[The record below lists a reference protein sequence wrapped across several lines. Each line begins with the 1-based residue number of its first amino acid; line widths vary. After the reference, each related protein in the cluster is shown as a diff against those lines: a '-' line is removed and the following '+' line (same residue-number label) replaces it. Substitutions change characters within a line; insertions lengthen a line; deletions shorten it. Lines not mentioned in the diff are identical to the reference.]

1 MKMVFRSLLPALLF
15 IAASSYAQVK
25 CPVDFDKIT
34 AADFELKN
42 MDVDTSYGAVI
53 LADVGKSSFEANKKG
68 FFNIQFKVNRRIKI
82 LNPKGFDLATVK
94 ISLYK
99 DPSSD
104 REELL
109 ESLKAST
116 YNLVNGK
123 VEETK
128 LDKDNVFRE
137 VQDKKHVVKKFTMP
151 AVKEGSIIDISYTIY
166 SDFLFNLQPW
176 NFQGSYP
183 RLWSEYNLNLP
194 SFFKYVFLTKG
205 KLKFH
210 VNESKE
216 KFQSF
221 IVRIPA
227 QNAAFQS
234 DDLVS
239 LSSNNSVT
247 RWVMKDV
254 PALKEE
260 SFTSTMDNHLA
271 SIEFQMSGQQFPGMP
286 LRDIMGSWTSVCME
300 LLNDKEF
307 GASFKLEEEWVKN
320 ALKTIGTDNKS
331 ELEKTQAIYSYIQKN
346 MVSNGSRGIYTSQSP
361 KETFTSKKGYVPD
374 INLLLTLLLK
384 KAGIEAFPVL
394 LSTRSNGFANAEYP
408 IMGQYNYVICKVEA
422 KDKKS
427 YFLDASKKS
436 LGFNKIPSYCYN
448 GYGAV
453 IDYSFGSE
461 PMFADT
467 LTEKKNTSVM
477 LFVDARSNDK
487 WVGNLKT
494 YAGYFESLNAREDM
508 LENGQASYKKKIMD
522 AYTGDFSAE
531 NLELKDVED
540 NEKVLSI
547 SYSLSVN
554 KPDDNI
560 IYFNP
565 MIKEGLKENYFK
577 SDDRKYPVEL
587 PYKFDEVYSLH
598 LQIPEG
604 YVVDELPKSERVHLN
619 DTDGM
624 FEYIISKSA
633 DALILRTF
641 IKINKT
647 IFMNDEYEDLKGF
660 FDYIV
665 KKHKEQIVFKKK

>member
-1 MKMVFRSLLPALLF
+1 MKMILRLLLPALLCT
-15 IAASSYAQVK
+15 AASSRAQVK
-25 CPVDFDKIT
+25 CPVDFDKVT
-34 AADFELKN
+34 PADFELKDT
-42 MDVDTSYGAVI
+42 DVDTSYGAVI

-82 LNPKGFDLATVK
+82 INPKGFDLATVK
-94 ISLYK
+94 IQLYK
-99 DPSSD
+99 DASSD

-137 VQDKKHVVKKFTMP
+137 VLDKKHIVKKFTMP
-151 AVKEGSIIDISYTIY
+151 AVKEGSIIDISYTLY

-176 NFQGSYP
+176 NFQGAYP
-183 RLWSEYNLNLP
+183 RLWSEYNLSLP

-205 KLKFH
+205 ELKFH
-210 VNESKE
+210 MNESKE
-216 KFQSF
+216 KYQNFL
-221 IVRIPA
+221 VRIPA
-227 QNAAFQS
+227 QNAAYES

-239 LSSNNSVT
+239 LNSNNAVL

-260 SFTSTMDNHLA
+260 SFTSTMNNHLA

-286 LRDIMGSWTSVCME
+286 LRDIMGSWSSVCLD
-300 LLNDKEF
+300 LLKDKEF
-307 GASFKLEEEWVKN
+307 GASFNIEEEWVKN
-320 ALKTIGTDNKS
+320 ALKTINIENKT
-331 ELEKTQAIYSYIQKN
+331 ELEKIKTIYAYLQKN
-346 MVSNGSRGIYTSQSP
+346 MVSNGTRGIYASQSL
-361 KETFTSKKGYVPD
+361 KETFNSKKGYVPD

-384 KAGIEAFPVL
+384 KAGVEAFPVL

-408 IMGQYNYVICKVEA
+408 IMSQYNYVVCKVEA
-422 KDKKS
+422 TDKKG
-427 YFLDASKKS
+427 YLLDASRKS
-436 LGFNKIPSYCYN
+436 LAFNKLPSYCYN

-453 IDYSFGSE
+453 IDYMFGSE
-461 PMFADT
+461 PMFSDT

-477 LFVDARSNDK
+477 LFVDTKDKDK
-487 WVGNLKT
+487 WVGNLSSFP
-494 YAGYFESLNAREDM
+494 GYYESLSAREDIT
-508 LENGQASYKKKIMD
+508 EHGQASYKKKIID
-522 AYTGDFSAE
+522 SYTADFSAS

-540 NEKVLSI
+540 NEKSLNV
-547 SYSLSVN
+547 SYALSVN
-554 KPDDNI
+554 KPEENI

-577 SDDRKYPVEL
+577 SVDRKYPVEL

-598 LQIPEG
+598 LEIPEG
-604 YVVDELPKSERVHLN
+604 YVVDEMPKSERVHLN

-624 FEYIISKSA
+624 FEYIISK
-633 DALILRTF
+633 DANTVLLRTV